1 MTYDLAV
8 IGAGPAG
15 IAAAATAASAGLG
28 VALVDAAARP
38 GGQFHRHSADAEPPA
53 AVRGVRDLAG
63 VDHLAEHR
71 VWAVARAGD
80 GFAVHALVGER
91 SPSAVTVHARSL
103 LIATGGYDRQLPFPG
118 WDLPGVLTA
127 GGAQAVVKGDGV
139 LPGRRV
145 VVAGSGPFLL
155 PVAAGLAGAGSRVV
169 GVYEAARPTRFARHL
184 PAVAGNPGKLLEAA
198 GYHATLLRH
207 RVPYRTGRA
216 VVAAH
221 GDGRLKAVTVAAL
234 ARSGAVVQGSE
245 RQVECDALA
254 VGYGFTPQLE
264 LLLQLGCATR
274 TDSDGSLVAEVDAA
288 QRTSQPGVYAAGEV
302 TGVGGAE
309 LAKVEGTLAGLAAS
323 GQAGP
328 ARLLRRRAALRRF
341 AAALHDVYRPPAG
354 WPGWLGDDTVVCRC
368 EEVPA
373 ARLRHAVQVLGA
385 TDARSAKLLTR
396 AGMGR
401 CQGRVCGYAAAC
413 LVAHTAGRAVS
424 DADLAGLA
432 SRPLAQPVPLGL
444 LADVKEDLD

>member
-15 IAAAATAASAGLG
+15 IAAAATAAAAGLS
-28 VALVDAAARP
+28 VALVDAAARI

-53 AVRGVRDLAG
+53 AVRGLGDLAG
-63 VDHLAEHR
+63 IDHLAEHR

-91 SPSAVTVHARSL
+91 SPSAITVHARSL

-127 GGAQAVVKGDGV
+127 GGAQAVLKGDGV

-155 PVAAGLAGAGSRVV
+155 PVAAGLAAAGSRVV
-169 GVYEAARPTRFARHL
+169 GVCEAARPTRFARHL

-198 GYHATLLRH
+198 GYHAALLRR

-221 GDGRLKAVTVAAL
+221 GDGRLEAVTVAAL
-234 ARSGAVVQGSE
+234 DRSGAVVRGGE
-245 RQVECDALA
+245 RRVECDALA
-254 VGYGFTPQLE
+254 IGYGFTPQLE
-264 LLLQLGCATR
+264 LLVQLGCATR
-274 TDSDGSLVAEVDAA
+274 TDADGSLVAEVDAA

-309 LAKVEGTLAGLAAS
+309 LARVEGELAGLAAS
-323 GQAGP
+323 GRAGP

-341 AAALHDVYRPPAG
+341 AAALHDVYRPPTG
-354 WPGWLGDDTVVCRC
+354 WPAWLGDDTVVCRC

-373 ARLRHAVQVLGA
+373 ARLLHAVRVLGA
-385 TDARSAKLLTR
+385 TDARSVKLLTR

-401 CQGRVCGYAAAC
+401 CQGRICGYAAGC
-413 LVAHTAGRAVS
+413 LVAHAAGREVG

-444 LADVKEDLD
+444 LADVKEDMD